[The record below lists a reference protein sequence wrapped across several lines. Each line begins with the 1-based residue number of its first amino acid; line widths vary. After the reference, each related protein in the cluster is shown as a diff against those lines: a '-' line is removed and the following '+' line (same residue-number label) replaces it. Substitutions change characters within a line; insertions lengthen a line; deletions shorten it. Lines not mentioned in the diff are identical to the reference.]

1 MVLPVFKV
9 LSLVIRVFSKPLIN
23 YTKQVQLRRNTG
35 NQHPLLRKGFISLG
49 STYNRWEAWINR
61 KFLKIES

>member
-23 YTKQVQLRRNTG
+23 YTKQVHLRRNSD
-35 NQHPLLRKGFISLG
+35 QHPLLRKGFISLG
-49 STYNRWEAWINR
+49 NTYNRWEAWINR

>member
-23 YTKQVQLRRNTG
+23 YTKQVHLRSNTG
-35 NQHPLLRKGFISLG
+35 SQHPLLRKGFIRLG
-49 STYNRWEAWINR
+49 NTYSRWEAWINR
-61 KFLKIES
+61 KFLKIDT